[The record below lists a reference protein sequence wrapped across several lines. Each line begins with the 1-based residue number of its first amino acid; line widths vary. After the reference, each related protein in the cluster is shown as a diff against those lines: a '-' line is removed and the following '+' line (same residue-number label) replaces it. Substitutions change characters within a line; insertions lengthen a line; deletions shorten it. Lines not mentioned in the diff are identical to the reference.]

1 MKNISLYQ
9 KILELLFRCTK
20 KFRAQRVNPCWE
32 DFQHRKIRKNRTNL
46 ANSTRNRFFCSD
58 MDLPKQS
65 RKPGDRRG
73 DDDMN
78 EAIND
83 PDHRLNHVYQG
94 SLRETGST
102 LEPFFDDDVYSSS
115 NNILPPASCILLIVF
130 SHMLALT

>member
-1 MKNISLYQ
+1 
-9 KILELLFRCTK
+9 
-20 KFRAQRVNPCWE
+20 
-32 DFQHRKIRKNRTNL
+32 
-46 ANSTRNRFFCSD
+46 
-58 MDLPKQS
+58 MDLPKHS

-102 LEPFFDDDVYSSS
+102 LEPYFDDDDVYSSTSS
-115 NNILPPASCILLIVF
+115 NNILPPASCILLIAF
-130 SHMLALT
+130 SHMLAFT